1 MQNAFSRTELL
12 LGTEAMAVLAR
23 SRVAVFG
30 LGGVGSWAAEALAR
44 SGVGA
49 FVLVDDDRVSLSNLN
64 RQLVALRSTLG
75 KPKVEV
81 MRDRILD
88 INPDAELRI
97 FRETYNADTAG
108 RILTADV
115 DYVVD
120 AIDMVSSKIDLVM
133 RCKAMGIP
141 IISAMGTGNKLDP
154 TRLELADIHKT
165 AVCPLARVMRQELRK
180 RRVKRLEVVYSRE
193 VPARINAAVS
203 NNDSSSNGD
212 ATVSHAD
219 PQAADVPDPVYT
231 VSPAEAGLRAGRRSI
246 PASVSFVPSAAG
258 LIIAARVVAVLTGKS
273 G

>member
-1 MQNAFSRTELL
+1 
-12 LGTEAMAVLAR
+12 MAVLAR

-49 FVLVDDDRVSLSNLN
+49 FVLVDDDYVSLSNLN
-64 RQLVALRSTLG
+64 RQLIALRSTLG

-97 FRETYNADTAG
+97 FRETYNADSAE
-108 RILTADV
+108 RILTTDV

-120 AIDMVSSKIDLVM
+120 AIDMVSSKIDLVI

-165 AVCPLARVMRQELRK
+165 AVCPLARVMRQELKK
-180 RRVKRLEVVYSRE
+180 RRIKKLEVVYSRE
-193 VPARINAAVS
+193 VPARINAADPHAAS
-203 NNDSSSNGD
+203 L
-212 ATVSHAD
+212 ATD
-219 PQAADVPDPVYT
+219 
-231 VSPAEAGLRAGRRSI
+231 LRAGRRSI
-246 PASVSFVPSAAG
+246 PASVSFVPPAAG
-258 LIIAARVVAVLTGKS
+258 LIIAARVVTVLTGKT
-273 G
+273 GRA